1 MTYSSSDKTVK
12 IWNAGSRQCV
22 HTFYDHSDQVSVWRQ
37 KEETPLSLSLSL
49 TKWIVFLFYI
59 TVKSGSS
66 TIFLCSV
73 LYHIIC
79 STLIKSL
86 CSVLHCVLYS
96 YYVLMLCSTVYE
108 PLFQCPYF
116 LFYRICSI
124 LTVYFCLIPHCLFF
138 SYSILMFFHSVVS
151 TLSVSLC
158 FVPYCMFYFNI
169 ELMFVPQVWSAK
181 YNSAGSKIVSV
192 SDDRAVHIYDC
203 PPVWCHHH
211 CYIINSFIIKLAI
224 C

>member
-1 MTYSSSDKTVK
+1 MLAADSVYT
-12 IWNAGSRQCV
+12 
-22 HTFYDHSDQVSVWRQ
+22 HSTITRTRWVYEDRRR
-37 KEETPLSLSLSL
+37 KHLSLSPSLWPNELSFCFISQLKVEVVQFSCVLFCIILYVLLSL
-49 TKWIVFLFYI
+49 
-59 TVKSGSS
+59 S
-66 TIFLCSV
+66 
-73 LYHIIC
+73 
-79 STLIKSL
+79 
-86 CSVLHCVLYS
+86 LHCVLYS
-96 YYVLMLCSTVYE
+96 YNVLMLCSTVYE